1 MTETSEKPFSPL
13 ADGFKAVTR
22 ADWVDMVEKGLKGRT
37 ISDISSELTYEGVAL
52 KPIYGRDDEDL
63 SAAGNNYT
71 QTMAKVRCELNSSS
85 KQNGWQIRQAYFQSD
100 PEAINLNIKKDISG
114 GANSLLLKV
123 THEPDGIK
131 AGAAHIRSITDL
143 EKLLNGIDLESN
155 SISFMPDN
163 SAIVL
168 ASMFSALMQ
177 KRRINFSKIFGNF
190 GGDPVG
196 SLASSG
202 RLEGNINEHL
212 KSVSELAAWNIKNM
226 PGMRAFNI
234 DTTAYHAAGV
244 TETEDLAIAMSTAV
258 TYLRSMVSN
267 GLNVKQAFEQV
278 SFTISVGTDVF
289 QVIAKLRAA
298 RFIWSRIAMAC
309 GVKKN
314 MKPMQLDAI
323 TATRILSRRDIAVNM
338 LRSTSAC
345 FAAGTG
351 GATSVTLYPH
361 TYLLGIENSKARRI
375 VRNTQN
381 ILINE
386 SSLGRVTDPGGGSHY
401 VEYLTRE
408 FAKSSWGIFQEI
420 EAKGGVFS
428 NLISGEIQKMAEK
441 SWASRQMNLANRN
454 EPLTGVSSFPDLSEV
469 LELKDDI
476 KQPNAQYQL
485 DTSNINDVN
494 PVSYRFDDLIKA
506 AAQSALAN
514 NLLGGFSKTITSCNP
529 LKSHRLAEAY
539 EQLRDHSDRWL
550 ESKGSRPL
558 ALIVCLGLPSDYT
571 EHAVFA
577 KNYLAVAGIES
588 IEAEVGLSTL
598 SERLRPTKTDLI
610 VICSSEKV
618 YSEQLQNTLKVIKSH
633 RESVIVLTASPVSNK
648 NELKSSGVDL
658 FIYANDNM
666 LETLSQIARRI
677 GMLAL

>member
-1 MTETSEKPFSPL
+1 MTETSEKPFLSL
-13 ADGFKAVTR
+13 ADGFKVVTR

-52 KPIYGRDDEDL
+52 KPIYGRDDED
-63 SAAGNNYT
+63 SSKVGNNFT
-71 QTMAKVRCELNSSS
+71 QTMSKVRCELNSSS
-85 KQNGWQIRQAYFQSD
+85 KQSGWQIRQAYFQSD

-114 GANSLLLKV
+114 GANSLLLRV

-131 AGAAHIRSITDL
+131 AAGAHIRSITDL
-143 EKLLNGIDLESN
+143 EKLLDGIDVESN
-155 SISFMPDN
+155 SIAFMPDN

-168 ASMFSALMQ
+168 ASMFGALMQ
-177 KRRINFSKIFGNF
+177 KRRINFSKVFGNF

-202 RLEGNINEHL
+202 RLEGDINEHL
-212 KSVSELAAWNIKNM
+212 KSVSDLAAWNIKNM

-244 TETEDLAIAMSTAV
+244 TETEDLAIAMATAV

-267 GLNVKQAFEQV
+267 GLSVKLAFEQV

-314 MKPMQLDAI
+314 MRPMQLDAI
-323 TATRILSRRDIAVNM
+323 TATRTLSRRDIAVNM

-351 GATSVTLYPH
+351 GATSITLYPH

-386 SSLGRVTDPGGGSHY
+386 SSLDRVTDPGGGSHY

-408 FAKSSWGIFQEI
+408 FAKRSWGIFQEI
-420 EAKGGVFS
+420 EAEGGIFS
-428 NLISGEIQKMAEK
+428 GLISGEIQKMAEK
-441 SWASRQMNLANRN
+441 SWASRQMNLASRN
-454 EPLTGVSSFPDLSEV
+454 EPLTGVSSFPNLSEV
-469 LELKDDI
+469 VELKDDTI
-476 KQPNAQYQL
+476 QPNAKYKL
-485 DTSNINDVN
+485 DTSYINDVN
-494 PVSYRFDDLIKA
+494 PVSYGFDDLIKA
-506 AAQSALAN
+506 AAQSASLN
-514 NLLGGFSKTITSCNP
+514 NLLGGFSKTITTCNS
-529 LKSHRLAEAY
+529 LKFHRLAEAY
-539 EQLRDHSDRWL
+539 EQLRDYSDIWL
-550 ESKGSRPL
+550 DAKGSRPS

-571 EHAVFA
+571 DRAVFA

-588 IEAEVGLSTL
+588 VQVEVGPSTL
-598 SERLRPTKTDLI
+598 SDRVRHTKSDLI
-610 VICSSEKV
+610 VICSSGKV

-633 RESVIVLTASPVSNK
+633 GEGVIVLAASAGSNK
-648 NELKSSGVDL
+648 NELKLSGLDL

-666 LETLSQIARRI
+666 LETLSKIAKRI
-677 GMLAL
+677 GMLAV